1 MSPSFRTRA
10 AELTTRLLGAPPVGA
25 AWRRLRPGLRILAYH
40 GVPDSARFAEHL
52 ELIASTY
59 APVSGKQVM
68 AARRGDA
75 VLPDRA
81 LWVTF
86 DDGDPSVVAHA
97 TDALTQRRIPATLFV
112 CPGLIVN
119 KRAPWWEIVLEAGR
133 RSHGAAIDGR
143 NLVGTSLVTAL
154 KSVPDSQRR
163 DICAEI
169 EQAAGPLP
177 IEALSLDELGRWQQ
191 AGLEIGNHTW
201 DHPCLDRCTPEEQT
215 QQIRRAHDW
224 LDEHFQPRCRCSPTR
239 TATTPITPRASCE
252 PLATTAGCCSTT
264 VSTHQPRRSIPAA
277 SCRAYASTLP
287 VRSPAPGRSSR
298 ASTPTCSP
306 HWAAELTAARTS
318 PLRHRLR
325 RAQALPAR

>member
-10 AELTTRLLGAPPVGA
+10 AELTTRLLGTPPVGA

-40 GVPDSARFAEHL
+40 GVPEAARFAEHL
-52 ELIASTY
+52 DLIASTY

-68 AARRGDA
+68 AARQGDA

-133 RSHGAAIDGR
+133 RNHGAAIDGR
-143 NLVGTSLVTAL
+143 NL
-154 KSVPDSQRR
+154 QRR
-163 DICAEI
+163 HICAEV
-169 EQAAGPLP
+169 EQAAGPRP
-177 IEALSLDELGRWQQ
+177 IEVLSLDELGLWQQ

-201 DHPCLDRCTPEEQT
+201 DHPCLNRCTPAEQT
-215 QQIRRAHDW
+215 QQITQAHVW
-224 LDEHFQPRCRCSPTR
+224 LNEHFQPEVPLFAYPNGDQTDHGERVLRTLGYDGGLLFDHRVNSP
-239 TATTPITPRASCE
+239 
-252 PLATTAGCCSTT
+252 
-264 VSTHQPRRSIPAA
+264 
-277 SCRAYASTLP
+277 
-287 VRSPAPGRSSR
+287 
-298 ASTPTCSP
+298 
-306 HWAAELTAARTS
+306 
-318 PLRHRLR
+318 
-325 RAQALPAR
+325 AQALDSSRELSRLRIDTSGALPRTRAIISGVHPDLFAALGG

>member
-154 KSVPDSQRR
+154 KSVPDFQRR

-224 LDEHFQPRCRCSPTR
+224 LDEHFQPEVPLFAYPNGDQTDHAEGVLRTLGYDGGLLFDHRVNSP
-239 TATTPITPRASCE
+239 
-252 PLATTAGCCSTT
+252 
-264 VSTHQPRRSIPAA
+264 
-277 SCRAYASTLP
+277 
-287 VRSPAPGRSSR
+287 
-298 ASTPTCSP
+298 
-306 HWAAELTAARTS
+306 
-318 PLRHRLR
+318 
-325 RAQALPAR
+325 AQALDPSRELSRLRIDASGALPRTRAIISGVHADLFAALGG